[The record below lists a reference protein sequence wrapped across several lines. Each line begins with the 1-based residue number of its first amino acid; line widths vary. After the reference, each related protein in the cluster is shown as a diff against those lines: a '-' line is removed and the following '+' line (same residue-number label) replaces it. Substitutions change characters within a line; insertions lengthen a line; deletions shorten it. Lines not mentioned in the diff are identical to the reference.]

1 LLGLAIFNLGAYNF
15 SFVLLRASDLGVAKD
30 FIPIVFATINIA
42 HTFDAISKIKDMKS
56 IHSPMRT
63 QIETN
68 NFANILNGIEA
79 AHQAV
84 ESIDAKRIISTIRI
98 D

>member
-1 LLGLAIFNLGAYNF
+1 VAINSGTSISKERNC
-15 SFVLLRASDLGVAKD
+15 SC
-30 FIPIVFATINIA
+30 I
-42 HTFDAISKIKDMKS
+42 DAIRKIKDMKS
-56 IHSPMRT
+56 ILSPMGT

>member
-1 LLGLAIFNLGAYNF
+1 
-15 SFVLLRASDLGVAKD
+15 
-30 FIPIVFATINIA
+30 
-42 HTFDAISKIKDMKS
+42 
-56 IHSPMRT
+56 MRT

-79 AHQAV
+79 AHHAV
-84 ESIDAKRIISTIRI
+84 ESMDAKRIISTIRI